1 MKGKNQIYLGLELI
15 WWAITVAI
23 MAGILWPIRANIPGF
38 PFIRMNA
45 LFIIVFITLTRY
57 TFLLPYTFLTHLQ
70 WLKVVLVFVSI
81 PAVFLLIQ
89 EVNFFQIFLDERGPG
104 ALVGASHYEEQQKW
118 ITYVRTE
125 YLLFGVGSVIA
136 GVLFPVRL
144 LVSVWRRRNL
154 GRE

>member
-1 MKGKNQIYLGLELI
+1 MKGKALLYLKLEII
-15 WWAITVAI
+15 WWIITLAI
-23 MAGILWPIRANIPGF
+23 MTGILWPIRANIPGF
-38 PFIRMNA
+38 PFFRMNA
-45 LFIIVFITLTRY
+45 IFIVVFITLTRY

-70 WLKVVLVFVSI
+70 WLKITLVFLSI

-104 ALVGASHYEEQQKW
+104 ALVGASHYEEQRKW
-118 ITYVRTE
+118 IMYVRTE

-144 LVSVWRRRNL
+144 IVSVWRRWNL